1 MTVLGKNN
9 WFKRITALVLALLM
23 MFTLVPLETNVAK
36 AEEGDPEVEETTS
49 VEYTF
54 TVTDAEGHLVEGAE
68 VYLYS
73 IDEDTTLDTDVLSG
87 TTNADGKVTFSS
99 DSDPRVAN
107 AKIYKVYGTGTQTS
121 VRGIVG
127 TEKDIDVSLASLGLY
142 LSCVV
147 NLDNVPQSGVKVYLL
162 KATNDD
168 AVADVLI
175 AEQFTDVNGYVQFT
189 KGLEQG
195 DYELVAINDNYMGTV
210 QNSIT
215 ENDVPTSESG
225 EQLLTIVNG
234 ITLSE
239 KTDTAFSLT
248 ETVTS
253 LSVGETSTIVPT
265 DTPTLKIG
273 IPSYTYVS
281 NDINVATVDQNGTVT
296 AVGKGET
303 TITVT
308 MMTEEYKTATAVYT
322 VTVSGA
328 SITGTVTDGNGVV
341 NGATATLI
349 NEADSS
355 EIQKVTVTD
364 GNYSFDAIGVGTY
377 KVKID
382 CLGYASSETE
392 VKVEDESGTQP
403 IVVVDISIVRDSYN
417 ISGVVKDANGNLLE
431 GITVKLVQGSVTSA
445 EGVTAENTKAEKI
458 TDAETAVFSLGYFI
472 PGTYTIVISDENY
485 KTSFTEV
492 TLTDA
497 DVTQNIILN
506 EKVTVTFK
514 NIDLLTK
521 VSLENQSVNSIFT
534 ITRDIDPSVV
544 LDEKDFNISYT
555 VDSDNVITID
565 SKGKITDIKGIGEAE
580 ITVSVSSD
588 LYEINTTASTLTYK
602 VNVWEFAF
610 ANNELKET
618 IEKTFGD
625 GNFSTKAVLK
635 GVDNTTKEVEVTYT
649 SSNENIAKMNEVTE
663 EGTGRLTD
671 VEVEIVGAS
680 LNDEIATI
688 SAKYGD
694 VTINY
699 QLKVKKAPTA
709 GLKWNLA
716 EDETLST
723 KAYMYGGEVDTVTAS
738 VSEGI
743 KGITIEYFSS
753 HPEIVSV
760 AKDTG
765 VIEIKDVT
773 AEDEK
778 VTITAK
784 TVSQN
789 YEEETISYDITV
801 AKGTQN
807 DFAWQDKDGNAYFDE
822 NEAKEI
828 ILAYDEEVPTIV
840 AGGQYEG
847 DTAIVT
853 YTVENESGEKDES
866 VISVDAS
873 TGIFKINGVG
883 TAIVKATVVEN
894 AHYNEETIFYKV
906 IVNKATDPG
915 LHWSLAEGETLTTK
929 NYVYNGEVD
938 IITASVAENVKG
950 VTIEYSSTDSN
961 IVSVDKDT
969 GVIEIKDV
977 TAENE
982 KVTITA
988 KTVSNNYEEQTCSY
1002 DVTVG
1007 LGTQNQ
1013 FGWKDANGIAYNFGS
1028 TPDQITVEYRKN
1040 VEVPTIIAGGQYESD
1055 TATVMYIVEN
1065 ENGEEDTS
1073 VVSVNPS
1080 TGAVTVNSVGTAIIK
1095 ATLAKNAHYE
1105 GETITYKIIVN
1116 KAEQLIAW
1124 STIDLSAINTNK
1136 FESIDTDNFAE
1147 TGEEIKVIYGKV
1159 ESFKLGITGQ
1169 HDDLS
1174 YEFTTESDTSVNTP
1188 VAEVKEDGTVII
1200 YRQGTMKITYT
1211 ATEMDSDLYNP
1222 KTLSYTLVV
1231 LKANQDELAW
1241 SNGYADQTQA
1251 DIIYAPSKTITNVV
1265 VVNACSEASVTY
1277 ASDKT
1282 EVATVDE
1289 QTGVVTIHKVGLVTI
1304 TATATVAENGNYNTK
1319 SISYTYNVIPSS
1331 HTAFSWKGGN
1341 PGTVK
1346 LTYEDAAPNPVAEG
1360 QCESAAVTYSS
1371 NNTDVATVNSN
1382 GVVTIKKSGE
1392 VTITATASA
1401 TTNYKETSISYK
1413 IVIAKKA
1420 QTISFEEDTYTLIN
1434 GDNKFVSPV
1443 ISKQSETSTANKIV
1457 YSVPE
1462 NNGVVTINSTTGEL
1476 SFSLQPGTVTVTA
1489 IKPEDDQYFG
1499 TSTTYT
1505 LTVKEWDPLKGGA
1518 SSPYYIVTG
1527 KQEDSSTT
1535 WFTRY
1540 TTNNPILL
1548 VAGEDY
1554 ALYKNEKDPVPNT
1567 TWASSIHVSNVH
1579 EGTDNTITF
1588 YIKDT
1593 VNGYV
1598 SKQYTVNNIKA
1609 DSVVPNAAIAI
1620 DDVTIW
1626 EKILSFFTFGLAGQ
1640 DTPELK
1646 ITSSDETS
1654 GVKNVYYYIS
1664 NTTEPLE
1671 SNGLIDVNALE
1682 KEADWKSY
1690 NSVVDLLSEEVT
1702 KNVIYAK
1709 VVDRAGN
1716 SAYVA
1721 TNGLIFDGAKPVL
1734 TPTIVTKD
1742 NNGYYNGNVEIKLD
1756 VLDAEPY
1763 SGIQKITYV
1772 VQNGNE
1778 VTDEGTLFTFKP
1790 ASEGNPKHSELVSTW
1805 DSSKQNKNVIVNAA
1819 DNNSDNVKV
1828 TFTVV
1833 DNAGNIAESVVDLKI
1848 DITVPVI
1855 TVSYNNNAGDTT
1867 FTDGVYY
1874 NTDRTATITV
1884 TERHFDSERVVLTI
1898 TNTDGTIPALSEWT
1912 KTSNG
1917 TGNGDDATHTA
1928 TVTFSADGDYTFDI
1942 SCTDVAENANAAVNY
1957 GESQAPTAFTIDK
1970 TAPIISVSYDNNEA
1984 LNDNYYKADRTATI
1998 TIQEHNFEASR
2009 VSPILTAT
2017 DDGTTVSNPTVS
2029 GWSSSGDTH
2038 TAYINYSSDALYT
2051 FDIEYA
2057 DKAGNVIADVAEQ
2070 TFYVDKTTPQVS
2082 ITEIVDQSANNAEI
2096 IGFVITATDTNF
2108 DVFTPVLTAVV
2119 QTENGFTTTELDVAS
2134 ISEITNGQVYTVDN
2148 LESDGIYSITCTAVD
2163 KAGNEY
2169 TEVTLQR
2176 ADGSTYVESRA
2187 GEDTLITFSVNR
2199 DGSTFDI
2206 DANTKDVLDRYYVQ
2220 NVEDDLVI
2228 YEVNTNELLSYAISL
2243 NGEEL
2248 AEGTDYSVSS
2258 SGGDGQWMRYTYTVN
2273 KELFENEGEYV
2284 LVISSTDGA
2293 ENNAFSDVKD
2303 ANISFVV
2310 DRTAPVVTVTGME
2323 SDRSYQTESQTVT
2336 LMPTDDG
2343 GMVESLVVN
2352 KVDRDGNVEKEILS
2366 YSGDELRENLD
2377 TNGGTITF
2385 TLSEGLNQRIQV
2397 ICTDASYSTDGQPN
2411 TYNQTFENVSVSAS
2425 AIAIFFA
2432 GNTLLYIGGGVAGV
2446 GVATG
2451 AVVFFIKRP
2460 RGPKVPK
2467 APKKDKK
2474 K

>member
-36 AEEGDPEVEETTS
+36 AEEGETVPSEYSFKVTDNAGATVAGATITIFKTSDVNAGYDLATPSNVGLTTDEYGQCTYNVSEEELANAKDWTYTVTYQKTETDEETVTQYATYRAKLGTEASIS
-49 VEYTF
+49 VSMQPARGLSGKVYIIDENTPARFYDVYLMQDGNKIQETKSNSNGEYTF
-54 TVTDAEGHLVEGAE
+54 DNVPDGSYSIEVQTKDYTSASCVKEVTSFVGVEGEITNQESITLIAKANTTVLTFTDATKVLAVNDTYTNVLTMNPSVDKNQEEDYVLTYTSDNESVATVDGNGQVIAKGIGTATITATFYSKTYQMSTADYTVTVPGIKFSGTVKNTNGDALNSAVLYLVPNDVTEENLSDNSDKIIKNVNLSDGAYAFTYGTVGATYNLIICCTGYEPQCITIDASKEDEAYEFPNDVVLAEGTYPVSGIVQVEGVGTGVVGETVYLVSGTLTDLTSVDLSTAASAITITDGKYEFANVQAGDYTIVIDSENYRDSLTPITVSDPGLTDQAIMLTAKEEVTVAFEQRELELLKNLGTDGQTVTNGLTITKVVDSTKIENFTNINRSYSVDSNSVIEVDSATGAVTDIHGLGEAVVTVAISSDLYKVDTANSTFSYTVKVWELAFETTELDTTEPIEKIYGDVPFSTKAVVKGVGEPKPVDITYASSNEDIAKIIYVDAEGNAVEGITTASDVKVQITGVTNSE
-68 VYLYS
+68 NDDLNDDVATISATYGNATITYDLKVNKKTDLEGFAWAWTFDDPDNPTMNYVYGEETELIRVPEIDGVNIKYS
-73 IDEDTTLDTDVLSG
+73 SSSDIVTVNPATGEITSINGVGDGVVITAAVDDPNYDVEPLTYIINVGQGTQTGFDWIPEHVTRLETLEHGDYKVIIDEETGKLLQVEVSYYRLERGFTLQAENTVETGMSYEYDKEFLDDESEQTLDVTVYKQAGMVDFKGVGTVKIKCTSTDPNGFYAPQTIEYILVVKPAEQVINWKPINWQNPVDLG
-87 TTNADGKVTFSS
+87 IVIEAGELKVEYQNGLVYDIGVEGQIDNDGLTYGFTTVYDDAEATNRDVATVDNDGKVTIQNIGKVNIQYTSKLDGKYIPLTMSYKLIVEPGKQPLVWNAEDVAALRDFAKDAAGNPITSLPETGGTIYVVYDETRNSYQLDVDGENKDLTYSFSVTDGNADVITL
-99 DSDPRVAN
+99 DSDTGEVTIN
-107 AKIYKVYGTGTQTS
+107 KVG
-121 VRGIVG
+121 
-127 TEKDIDVSLASLGLY
+127 
-142 LSCVV
+142 
-147 NLDNVPQSGVKVYLL
+147 NVTITYT
-162 KATNDD
+162 ATND
-168 AVADVLI
+168 AD
-175 AEQFTDVNGYVQFT
+175 
-189 KGLEQG
+189 
-195 DYELVAINDNYMGTV
+195 
-210 QNSIT
+210 
-215 ENDVPTSESG
+215 
-225 EQLLTIVNG
+225 
-234 ITLSE
+234 TLSKYE
-239 KTDTAFSLT
+239 TKSLSYKLVVVKNPQKDLHWNRKDFDNT
-248 ETVTS
+248 GETVT
-253 LSVGETSTIVPT
+253 VTYGDADFT
-265 DTPTLKIG
+265 IG
-273 IPSYTYVS
+273 ITGQINNS
-281 NDINVATVDQNGTVT
+281 NELTWGFASSDTNVATVDENG
-296 AVGKGET
+296 
-303 TITVT
+303 
-308 MMTEEYKTATAVYT
+308 
-322 VTVSGA
+322 
-328 SITGTVTDGNGVV
+328 
-341 NGATATLI
+341 
-349 NEADSS
+349 
-355 EIQKVTVTD
+355 
-364 GNYSFDAIGVGTY
+364 
-377 KVKID
+377 
-382 CLGYASSETE
+382 
-392 VKVEDESGTQP
+392 
-403 IVVVDISIVRDSYN
+403 
-417 ISGVVKDANGNLLE
+417 
-431 GITVKLVQGSVTSA
+431 
-445 EGVTAENTKAEKI
+445 
-458 TDAETAVFSLGYFI
+458 
-472 PGTYTIVISDENY
+472 
-485 KTSFTEV
+485 
-492 TLTDA
+492 
-497 DVTQNIILN
+497 
-506 EKVTVTFK
+506 
-514 NIDLLTK
+514 
-521 VSLENQSVNSIFT
+521 
-534 ITRDIDPSVV
+534 
-544 LDEKDFNISYT
+544 
-555 VDSDNVITID
+555 
-565 SKGKITDIKGIGEAE
+565 
-580 ITVSVSSD
+580 
-588 LYEINTTASTLTYK
+588 
-602 VNVWEFAF
+602 
-610 ANNELKET
+610 
-618 IEKTFGD
+618 
-625 GNFSTKAVLK
+625 
-635 GVDNTTKEVEVTYT
+635 
-649 SSNENIAKMNEVTE
+649 
-663 EGTGRLTD
+663 
-671 VEVEIVGAS
+671 
-680 LNDEIATI
+680 
-688 SAKYGD
+688 
-694 VTINY
+694 
-699 QLKVKKAPTA
+699 
-709 GLKWNLA
+709 
-716 EDETLST
+716 
-723 KAYMYGGEVDTVTAS
+723 
-738 VSEGI
+738 
-743 KGITIEYFSS
+743 
-753 HPEIVSV
+753 
-760 AKDTG
+760 
-765 VIEIKDVT
+765 
-773 AEDEK
+773 K
-778 VTITAK
+778 VTI
-784 TVSQN
+784 QN
-789 YEEETISYDITV
+789 AGTTIISY
-801 AKGTQN
+801 
-807 DFAWQDKDGNAYFDE
+807 
-822 NEAKEI
+822 
-828 ILAYDEEVPTIV
+828 
-840 AGGQYEG
+840 
-847 DTAIVT
+847 
-853 YTVENESGEKDES
+853 
-866 VISVDAS
+866 AS
-873 TGIFKINGVG
+873 TDKTGNYITK
-883 TAIVKATVVEN
+883 
-894 AHYNEETIFYKV
+894 
-906 IVNKATDPG
+906 G
-915 LHWSLAEGETLTTK
+915 L
-929 NYVYNGEVD
+929 
-938 IITASVAENVKG
+938 
-950 VTIEYSSTDSN
+950 
-961 IVSVDKDT
+961 
-969 GVIEIKDV
+969 
-977 TAENE
+977 
-982 KVTITA
+982 
-988 KTVSNNYEEQTCSY
+988 SY
-1002 DVTVG
+1002 I
-1007 LGTQNQ
+1007 L
-1013 FGWKDANGIAYNFGS
+1013 
-1028 TPDQITVEYRKN
+1028 
-1040 VEVPTIIAGGQYESD
+1040 
-1055 TATVMYIVEN
+1055 
-1065 ENGEEDTS
+1065 
-1073 VVSVNPS
+1073 
-1080 TGAVTVNSVGTAIIK
+1080 
-1095 ATLAKNAHYE
+1095 
-1105 GETITYKIIVN
+1105 IVN
-1116 KAEQLIAW
+1116 KAEQSGFKW
-1124 STIDLSAINTNK
+1124 SNNFPNDGKEVTLTYDKTNTKYQVTTTTPNEADQANLTYK
-1136 FESIDTDNFAE
+1136 VTKGDAVTVDST
-1147 TGEEIKVIYGKV
+1147 TGE
-1159 ESFKLGITGQ
+1159 
-1169 HDDLS
+1169 
-1174 YEFTTESDTSVNTP
+1174 
-1188 VAEVKEDGTVII
+1188 
-1200 YRQGTMKITYT
+1200 
-1211 ATEMDSDLYNP
+1211 
-1222 KTLSYTLVV
+1222 
-1231 LKANQDELAW
+1231 
-1241 SNGYADQTQA
+1241 
-1251 DIIYAPSKTITNVV
+1251 
-1265 VVNACSEASVTY
+1265 
-1277 ASDKT
+1277 
-1282 EVATVDE
+1282 
-1289 QTGVVTIHKVGLVTI
+1289 VTINKHGTVTI
-1304 TATATVAENGNYNTK
+1304 TASIQETTNYKAKSLSYNLTINKDDQTIHFAKDTYQFINGGEFASPVVIEDEEAATG
-1319 SISYTYNVIPSS
+1319 
-1331 HTAFSWKGGN
+1331 
-1341 PGTVK
+1341 
-1346 LTYEDAAPNPVAEG
+1346 
-1360 QCESAAVTYSS
+1360 AVTYEIVE
-1371 NNTDVATVNSN
+1371 DKN
-1382 GVVTIKKSGE
+1382 GVLSGINKNTGALSFTLQPGE
-1392 VTITATASA
+1392 VTIKASKATDDRYNAATAS
-1401 TTNYKETSISYK
+1401 
-1413 IVIAKKA
+1413 
-1420 QTISFEEDTYTLIN
+1420 
-1434 GDNKFVSPV
+1434 
-1443 ISKQSETSTANKIV
+1443 
-1457 YSVPE
+1457 
-1462 NNGVVTINSTTGEL
+1462 
-1476 SFSLQPGTVTVTA
+1476 
-1489 IKPEDDQYFG
+1489 
-1499 TSTTYT
+1499 YT

-2220 NVEDDLVI
+2220 NVEEDLVI